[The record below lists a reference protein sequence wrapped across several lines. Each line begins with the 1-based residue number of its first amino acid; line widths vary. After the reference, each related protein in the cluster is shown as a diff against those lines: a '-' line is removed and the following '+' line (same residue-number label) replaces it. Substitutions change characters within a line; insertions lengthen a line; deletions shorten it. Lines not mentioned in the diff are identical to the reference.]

1 MAEPRDRDRDRAG
14 APDAEVTARTAA
26 GPEDRAY
33 VTLRDLDLFADCCAP
48 VWVLDL
54 DVLRIVWA
62 NASALDLWAA
72 ASLEEI
78 AARDLSVDMTSTIRT
93 RLQDYGAAFW
103 KGACFDE
110 QWTLFPRGI
119 PRSVLARLRGCVLAN
134 GRMGMMCEGQV
145 IQPQDA
151 NLLRASQALLYTAM
165 MVTTYAEGGQCTYAN
180 PAARRAY
187 AGHDLPATARF
198 HNPELRAFL
207 SGAPGADREGSWRSV
222 VTTADG
228 LRVHEVE
235 VRQSYDPVDGLRSF
249 LITELDVTAQ
259 EAATQEMA
267 NLATRDALT
276 GLRNRSFVTSAAPE
290 FIARAVNAGQKAGL
304 LLLDID
310 RFKLV
315 NDSLGH
321 AAGDMLLQAISQR
334 LSALLPGSAVLAR
347 LGGDEFCCLWTAP
360 GGEKDLAAVA
370 SLLLRKV
377 RRPIQVDHND
387 LSVSASIGL
396 SLTDNPK
403 TTFTELL
410 RKADL
415 ALFDAK
421 AKGGN
426 RVRAFRPELAERS
439 MRFLE
444 LDAELRG
451 ALRLGRLQLYY
462 QPRVSFKTGKI
473 VAAEALI
480 RLSSPTGSLVLPG
493 EFIPIAEATGR
504 IAAIGRWVLAEATRH
519 LVQLRGGGTAI
530 NLSVNVSPKQ
540 FADPS
545 FLALLR
551 QVRPAIDA
559 VGGDI
564 ELEITETVLVEN
576 DQRLQ
581 RVLGQ
586 ISRLGYRLA
595 IDDFGT
601 AYSNLASL
609 TRYPISCIKVDRT
622 LVAHK
627 DFRLLLTGVMT
638 LARAYGAKIVAEGVE
653 TAEQHQW
660 LGENL
665 CDEYQGFYFSKPVPF
680 DELRRMIAA
689 GG

>member
-1 MAEPRDRDRDRAG
+1 MAEPPEKDRAVSPDTG
-14 APDAEVTARTAA
+14 AAVRTMAWPDDRPHVTI
-26 GPEDRAY
+26 GG
-33 VTLRDLDLFADCCAP
+33 LDVFSDCRFP

-54 DVLRIVWA
+54 DLLRIVWA
-62 NASALDLWAA
+62 NAPALDLWTA
-72 ASLEEI
+72 ASLDDL
-78 AARDLSVDMTSTIRT
+78 AARDLSVDMTSTIKA

-110 QWTLFPRGI
+110 EWTLFPRGL
-119 PRSVLARLRGCVLAN
+119 PRTVQGRWRGCLLED
-134 GRMGMMCEGQV
+134 GRMAMLCEGQ
-145 IQPQDA
+145 IINPQDV

-165 MVTTYAEGGQCTYAN
+165 MVTTYAEDGQCTYAN

-187 AGHDLPATARF
+187 GDHDLPVLSRF
-198 HNPELRAFL
+198 LNPELCAVL
-207 SGAPGADREGSWRSV
+207 SDAPGADREGSWRSV
-222 VTTADG
+222 VTTAPG

-235 VRQSYDPVDGLRSF
+235 VRQSFDPVEGRRSV
-249 LITELDVTAQ
+249 LITELDVTEQ
-259 EAATQEMA
+259 EAATQKMA

-276 GLRNRSFVTSAAPE
+276 GLRNRSFVASAATE
-290 FIARAVNAGQKAGL
+290 FITRAVQDGQKAGL

-321 AAGDMLLQAISQR
+321 AAGDKLLQDLSQ
-334 LSALLPGSAVLAR
+334 LLTTLLPETALLTR
-347 LGGDEFCCLWTAP
+347 LGGDEFCCLLSAP
-360 GGEKDLAAVA
+360 GGEKDLIAVA
-370 SLLLRKV
+370 NHLLRRV
-377 RRPIQVDHND
+377 RRPIQVDNND

-396 SLTDNPK
+396 SVTDNIRS
-403 TTFTELL
+403 TFAELL

-421 AKGGN
+421 ARGGN
-426 RVRAFRPELAERS
+426 RVRVFRPELAERS

-451 ALRLGRLQLYY
+451 ALRLGRLELYY
-462 QPRVSFKTGKI
+462 QPRVSFQTGRI

-480 RLSSPTGSLVLPG
+480 RLNSPNGSMVLPG
-493 EFIPIAEATGR
+493 EFIPIAETTGR

-519 LVQLRGGGTAI
+519 LVQLRGGGNAI

-551 QVRPAIDA
+551 QVRPAIDE

-564 ELEITETVLVEN
+564 ELEITENVLVEN
-576 DQRLQ
+576 DHRLQ

-609 TRYPISCIKVDRT
+609 TRYQISCIKVDRT

-653 TAEQHQW
+653 TEEQHQW
-660 LGENL
+660 LSENL

-680 DELRRMIAA
+680 AELRRMIAA
-689 GG
+689 GA